1 MKKVSLTVYC
11 QGGLGNQLFQ
21 FIAGYVLAK
30 KNKMNLRINI
40 ERLNSY
46 DRQFELDKFP
56 EIYKLNIPKINNYKF
71 YKVLKILGIYKLI
84 NFFLNKNIEKFE
96 RSPFTFNE
104 DLLKKKIVNNFSI
117 TGYFQS
123 EKYFLNYKKIV
134 LKLLRFPK
142 AKNKLIQNYLNL
154 IKNRNSVAIHIRR
167 GDYLNNPKVK
177 CYHGVLGETYYKKSI
192 SYIKK
197 NLKKPLFFIFSD
209 DINLVKKTFLF
220 LNKKKYIFID
230 TKSSISDLYLM
241 SNCKHFI
248 IANSTFSWWGA
259 WLSKNK
265 RKIVCAPKKWVRV
278 KISTTDIVPE
288 SWVKI

>member
-1 MKKVSLTVYC
+1 MKKFSLTVYC
-11 QGGLGNQLFQ
+11 EGGLGNQLFQ

-56 EIYKLNIPKINNYKF
+56 EIYKLNIPIVNNYKT
-71 YKVLKILGIYKLI
+71 YNLIKILGIYKLI
-84 NFFLNKNIEKFE
+84 NFFLDKNIKKFE
-96 RSPFTFNE
+96 RSPFIFNE
-104 DLLKKKIVNNFSI
+104 DLLKKKISKNLSI
-117 TGYFQS
+117 TGFFQS

-167 GDYLNNPKVK
+167 GDYLNDPKVRNF
-177 CYHGVLGETYYKKSI
+177 HGILGESYYKKSI
-192 SYIKK
+192 RHIKK
-197 NLKKPLFFIFSD
+197 NVKNPFFFIFSD
-209 DINLVKKTFLF
+209 DINLIKKKFLF
-220 LNKKKYIFID
+220 FNKKNYIFID
-230 TKSSISDLYLM
+230 TKSSISDMYLM

-265 RKIVCAPKKWVRV
+265 RKIVCAPKKWV
-278 KISTTDIVPE
+278 KLKTPTPDILPK
-288 SWVKI
+288 SWVEI

>member
-84 NFFLNKNIEKFE
+84 NFFLDKNIEKFE
-96 RSPFTFNE
+96 RSPFIFNE
-104 DLLKKKIVNNFSI
+104 DLIKKKIVNNFSI

-177 CYHGVLGETYYKKSI
+177 YFHGVLGESYYKKSI
-192 SYIKK
+192 NYIKK

-230 TKSSISDLYLM
+230 TKSSTSDLYLM

>member
-265 RKIVCAPKKWVRV
+265 HKVVCAPKKWLRA
-278 KISTTDIVPE
+278 KISTPDILPR